1 MSFSRIVV
9 IGASA
14 GGVRT
19 LEDVIAGLP
28 PDFPAPVLVVLHIAA
43 RQKSL
48 LAEIL
53 ARAGRLPAID
63 AADGQPLEAG
73 RVYVA
78 VPDRHLLIRDH
89 RISVTSG
96 PKENHFRP
104 SIDALFRSA
113 AHEYGSRAIGVVLS
127 GSLSD
132 GSSGLY
138 AIKRVGGL
146 AIVQDPE
153 DALYPSMP
161 VSAIARVDIDFA
173 SSAKEI
179 GALLGAL
186 VREPPPAE
194 AVGAEEYRRHLKREI
209 EVAASDSFF
218 DRGIMD
224 YGEPST
230 YTCPSCN
237 GVLFR
242 IKEGSADRFRCHT
255 GHGFS
260 SDSLLEQ
267 YSESV
272 EDTLWEAVKG
282 IQESI
287 ALLTE
292 AADKASASGHDTAA
306 ESLRARTQVLEERL
320 EGLRGLTLEQGSFA
334 SRSRAGG
341 GESGQ
346 AGQPSR

>member
-1 MSFSRIVV
+1 ML
-9 IGASA
+9 GASA

-19 LEDVIAGLP
+19 LEEVIAGLP
-28 PDFPAPVLVVLHIAA
+28 ADFPAPVLVVLHIAA
-43 RQKSL
+43 RHKSL

-53 ARAGRLPAID
+53 ARAGRLPATD
-63 AADGQPLEAG
+63 ASDGQPLEAG
-73 RVYVA
+73 RVYVG
-78 VPDRHLLIRDH
+78 VPDHHLLICDH
-89 RISVTSG
+89 HLTVSSG

-113 AHEYGSRAIGVVLS
+113 AYEYGTRAIGVVLS

-138 AIKRVGGL
+138 AIKRVGGI
-146 AIVQDPE
+146 AVVQDPE
-153 DALYPSMP
+153 DAMYPSMP
-161 VSAIARVDIDFA
+161 ISAIARVDIDYA
-173 SSAKEI
+173 LPAREI
-179 GALLGAL
+179 GALLELL
-186 VREPPPAE
+186 VRQPPPAVP
-194 AVGAEEYRRHLKREI
+194 VGGEDFRRNLKVEV

-218 DRGIMD
+218 ERCIMD
-224 YGEPST
+224 YGDPST

-242 IKEGSADRFRCHT
+242 IKEGAADRFRCHT

-260 SDSLLEQ
+260 TGSLLEQ
-267 YSESV
+267 YSETV

-287 ALLTE
+287 ALLDE
-292 AADKASASGHDTAA
+292 AAEKASASGDDAVA
-306 ESLRARTQVLEERL
+306 ESLRTRAETLKQRL
-320 EGLRGLTLEQGSFA
+320 DGLRDMTLEQGSFTGA
-334 SRSRAGG
+334 TRGPV

-346 AGQPSR
+346 PGQPSG